1 MWKTQRTSGRS
12 KKCCKVSYYA
22 RTCLLRMQL
31 IPVYW
36 TPHVRVPSRELLV
49 QFIQV
54 AGERIMRLTY
64 STYAHWLRES
74 ECWSVRIALQKAL
87 LLTSSLVPLLRR
99 NRVYSLGTWLLLPMH
114 FDARARSNITY
125 GTAKALAYY
134 DNNGK
139 MSIKYLSNAL
149 PLYKLPMS
157 DNNDKN
163 SATCTR
169 CSLQRK
175 LELPWCAW
183 DVWSVELY

>member
-1 MWKTQRTSGRS
+1 M
-12 KKCCKVSYYA
+12 YA
-22 RTCLLRMQL
+22 F
-31 IPVYW
+31 
-36 TPHVRVPSRELLV
+36 HSRELLV

-64 STYAHWLRES
+64 STYDVCSSIDWEKANVGLFVLLYRVHFFWLPHFLPLSFES
-74 ECWSVRIALQKAL
+74 YW
-87 LLTSSLVPLLRR
+87 
-99 NRVYSLGTWLLLPMH
+99 VYSLGTWLLLPMH
-114 FDARARSNITY
+114 FDARARSSITY
-125 GTAKALAYY
+125 GTAKAVAYY

-149 PLYKLPMS
+149 PLYELPMS

-183 DVWSVELY
+183 DVWYVELH